1 MLQQVLL
8 DVQSLLEGTGSI
20 TSPALRLDTLTA
32 AAELAA
38 ALAQSLNEGQ
48 LTALPML
55 ATLQVGVL

>member
-8 DVQSLLEGTGSI
+8 DVQTLLEGSI
-20 TSPALRLDTLTA
+20 SPALLSDTLTA

-38 ALAQSLNEGQ
+38 ALAQSLNDEQ
-48 LTALPML
+48 LAALPML